1 MLDVK
6 VIKQVTD
13 LMAQALSDESIDLAE
28 PMSDAEIKLLSATLE
43 GSLDDGDF
51 NNEMTI
57 VSGPKEL
64 IDSIENGNLSPADEL
79 QARKT
84 LRRFY
89 ELFLT
94 LSSEPETRILN

>member
-13 LMAQALSDESIDLAE
+13 LMAQALSDESINLAE
-28 PMSDAEIKLLSATLE
+28 PMNDAEIRLLSAL
-43 GSLDDGDF
+43 LDSSEHESEINDQ
-51 NNEMTI
+51 MTI

-64 IDSIENGNLSPADEL
+64 IESIENQRLNPAAEL

-89 ELFLT
+89 QLFLT
-94 LSSEPETRILN
+94 LSSEPEARILN